1 MKAITILLVVLGLI
15 SLTFA
20 VACEKKEE
28 ATTEAPAE
36 EAGEQPSTDKPTEA
50 PAEEKP
56 AAAAEEKPAEGEPE
70 APPASQ

>member
-1 MKAITILLVVLGLI
+1 MKAITKLMVLLGVV
-15 SLTFA
+15 SLTFM

-36 EAGEQPSTDKPTEA
+36 AAGEQPSTDKPTEA

-56 AAAAEEKPAEGEPE
+56 AAAAEVPAAEGEPE
-70 APPASQ
+70 APAASQ

>member
-1 MKAITILLVVLGLI
+1 MKTLTKLMVAFSLV
-15 SLTFA
+15 SLTFM

-36 EAGEQPSTDKPTEA
+36 AAGEQPATDQPTEA

-56 AAAAEEKPAEGEPE
+56 AAAEEGEPE